1 MTHNCDASTILQA
14 AHAGLTVEW
23 LSDAS
28 GALPYANAAGAVS
41 AEEMHRV
48 FAVVFHSRF
57 AAVTTTPQWIAA
69 VHAGAPL
76 RRDSIFASNQRA
88 RGLAALEWTPWEPA
102 AVERFRPEVLVHC
115 ATAYGRGGEPYE
127 EIEAANKKVGKTEGR
142 IAEFEPYPF
151 YLTAWEEDK
160 YIVGQHEA
168 KRNVAIALRNR
179 WRRMSVTSEIRNEI
193 IPNNIL
199 MIGATGVGKT
209 ARCNGPLFSDSGIT
223 ASCRHFSART
233 RR

>member
-1 MTHNCDASTILQA
+1 MPTAPRRALVVIDVQNEYVTGKLPIEHPPLATSLPAIGAAMEAARAAGIPVVVVQQDAPEGSPIFATGSPGWQLHEVVASRPRDHHIRKLLPSAFAGTDLAEWLAARGIDTLTVCGFMTHNCDASTILQA

-57 AAVTTTPQWIAA
+57 AAVTTTAAWVEA

-88 RGLAALEWTPWEPA
+88 RGLA
-102 AVERFRPEVLVHC
+102 
-115 ATAYGRGGEPYE
+115 
-127 EIEAANKKVGKTEGR
+127 
-142 IAEFEPYPF
+142 
-151 YLTAWEEDK
+151 
-160 YIVGQHEA
+160 
-168 KRNVAIALRNR
+168 
-179 WRRMSVTSEIRNEI
+179 
-193 IPNNIL
+193 
-199 MIGATGVGKT
+199 
-209 ARCNGPLFSDSGIT
+209 
-223 ASCRHFSART
+223 
-233 RR
+233 